1 MTAPVWTSPRGHAP
15 ALDFAALAAMVE
27 NCAFHKWL
35 GVQLKTL
42 DDTGV
47 AIAMP
52 WRPEFE
58 SDPVVGYAHGGILAS
73 LIDLAADYA
82 VAARLG
88 RGVPTVDMHV
98 DYHRAAMPGPL
109 LARAT
114 VVKLGGTLGTA
125 ETRIYDQHDNLIAS
139 GRALFMTRAPE
150 NRKETKT

>member
-1 MTAPVWTSPRGHAP
+1 MTTPAWKTPPRHAP
-15 ALDFAALAAMVE
+15 ALDFEGLAGMVE

-35 GVQLKTL
+35 GVKLKAL

-47 AIAMP
+47 AIEMP
-52 WRPEFE
+52 WRAEFE
-58 SDPVVGYAHGGILAS
+58 SDRVVGYAHGGILAS

-109 LARAT
+109 VARAA

-125 ETRIYDQHDNLIAS
+125 EARIYDERDNLIAS

-150 NRKETKT
+150 TKEAMM

>member
-1 MTAPVWTSPRGHAP
+1 MTAPAWTSPARPRAG
-15 ALDFAALAAMVE
+15 DRFAALAAMVE

-52 WRPEFE
+52 WRAEFRP
-58 SDPVVGYAHGGILAS
+58 DPVVGYAHGGILAAS
-73 LIDLAADYA
+73 IDLAADYA

-109 LARAT
+109 RARAA
-114 VVKLGGTLGTA
+114 VVTLGGTLGTA

-150 NRKETKT
+150 TRKETKT

>member
-1 MTAPVWTSPRGHAP
+1 MTAPAWTSPRGHAP
-15 ALDFAALAAMVE
+15 ALDFEALAAMVE

-35 GVQLKTL
+35 GVELKTL
-42 DDTGV
+42 DETGV

-52 WRPEFE
+52 WRAEFE

-98 DYHRAAMPGPL
+98 DYHRARSDAGTRRQSRRSHRRADAPGTDDL
-109 LARAT
+109 RHRLR
-114 VVKLGGTLGTA
+114 
-125 ETRIYDQHDNLIAS
+125 
-139 GRALFMTRAPE
+139 
-150 NRKETKT
+150 